1 MALYLHIICIIC
13 TLQIYA
19 YTTSHYIFFNVKN
32 KSGCAGYCCIA
43 FYLVVASRG
52 CSLVAVHELLIV
64 VTSTVVEHRLQGMQ
78 ASVIMA
84 LGSRA

>member
-1 MALYLHIICIIC
+1 MYNIHFADICIYH
-13 TLQIYA
+13 L
-19 YTTSHYIFFNVKN
+19 SLHFFNVKN

-52 CSLVAVHELLIV
+52 CSLVAVHEFLIV